1 MPTTETRRLNPVML
15 WIIVLAIIVLAF
27 VIARS
32 SAREQVEIHAAAVTR
47 QSLISSVS
55 TNGKVEPIGEFQAY
69 APAAGIVAKVY
80 VDVLQKVRVGD
91 LLLKMDDSDA
101 VAKLATATAT
111 LRAAEATLH
120 DIEQGGSQEER
131 IALSGDLSR
140 AQIQQQQAVKDLD
153 ALKQLEQKGAA
164 S

>member
-1 MPTTETRRLNPVML
+1 MPTTETRRLNPVLL
-15 WIIVLAIIVLAF
+15 WVIVFAIIILAF

-32 SAREQVEIHAAAVTR
+32 SVRELLEIHAAAVTR

-80 VDVLQKVRVGD
+80 VEVLQKVKAGD
-91 LLLKMDDSDA
+91 LLLKMDASAA
-101 VAKLATATAT
+101 VAKLAAATAT
-111 LRAAEATLH
+111 LRSAEATLH

-131 IALSGDLSR
+131 IGFTADLSR
-140 AQIQQQQAVKDLD
+140 AQLQQQQAIKDLA
-153 ALKQLEQKGAA
+153 ALKQL
-164 S
+164 

>member
-1 MPTTETRRLNPVML
+1 MPTTETRRLNPALL
-15 WIIVLAIIVLAF
+15 WVIVFAIIVIAF

-32 SAREQVEIHAAAVTR
+32 SVRELVEVHVAAVTR

-80 VDVLQKVRVGD
+80 VEVLQKVKVGD

-101 VAKLATATAT
+101 
-111 LRAAEATLH
+111 
-120 DIEQGGSQEER
+120 S
-131 IALSGDLSR
+131 
-140 AQIQQQQAVKDLD
+140 
-153 ALKQLEQKGAA
+153 
-164 S
+164 